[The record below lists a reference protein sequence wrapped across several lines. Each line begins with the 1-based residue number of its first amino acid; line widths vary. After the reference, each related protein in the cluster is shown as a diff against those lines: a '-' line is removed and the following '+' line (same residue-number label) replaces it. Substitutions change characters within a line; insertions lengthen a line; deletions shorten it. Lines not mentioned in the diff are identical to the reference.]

1 VSRLP
6 GGLRGLF
13 GRRGLERD
21 LDEEFRAHVAHR
33 ADDLIAGGMDPDEAR
48 RQARQEFGDQVRL
61 REECAEARRRTAR
74 RGAGRMAGLG
84 PGPVGVPD
92 RVRQD
97 LAFALRQSRRAP
109 GFTTVAALTLALGIA
124 ATATIVAVV
133 QAVVLAPLPFAEPDH
148 VVYVEELTPAG
159 QTFSVSEPNYVDW
172 RERTSSFSEM
182 GARAMRGATLQQRG
196 DPRSV
201 SVGFASASLLPT
213 LGVEPILGRGFT
225 EHEDR
230 PGTREPLAV
239 LGYALWQDAFGGD
252 ADVLGQDVVL
262 DGRAYQVVG
271 VLPPN
276 VPWLDG
282 ADLHIPL
289 GANPAL
295 DRGEHY
301 LDVWGRLAPGATL
314 ASARTEMAALAGE
327 LGRVHPVT
335 AGWSVHL
342 QTARDV
348 LVGTDLALAG
358 WVLLGGAA
366 LLLLIACVNVSNLLL
381 ARASVRR
388 AELAV
393 RAALGA
399 GRRRIA
405 GQLLTE
411 SAVLAAAGGG
421 LGLVATLLVLP
432 VVRGMGDGRIPRL
445 DQATVSPTVWLTCL
459 GAVALSTLAFGLAPV
474 LAYRPDR
481 TADTLRGARGL
492 DGPGGRRTRGA
503 LVSGQIALS
512 LVLLVSTGLLIR
524 SFTRLAA
531 VDPGFE
537 PTGTL
542 TARLSMPDASVS
554 WEERAELVPR
564 VLAAIEALPGVEHAG
579 ATAVDPFSGQNLMN
593 FVAREDR
600 MPSDAREFTP
610 VAWRV
615 VTPGFVEAMGM
626 EMRAGRSFL
635 DSDDGEWAGQAVM
648 IGESLARRLW
658 GDAGGGPVADAAR
671 AANAAAHQA
680 VGRTLV
686 WGDPTGTRMTVVGVV
701 EDLNDWRLD
710 EEPFPVVYRAHRQ
723 ISWSVMTIVV
733 RARGDAGALAGE
745 LRTALQQAAP
755 GLAVPEV
762 RSLDWHLRRATAEPR
777 FHALLMGV
785 FAAAGLTLALV
796 GVYGITAFS
805 VSRRLKEIGIRL
817 TLGGDPASIRRMV
830 LLDSTRL
837 ALAGAAVG
845 ALAAWVVGRALA
857 GLLFRTQPTDPVTWI
872 TVLAI
877 LVGGAVVAAWL
888 PARRATRVDPREVL
902 GGE

>member
-1 VSRLP
+1 
-6 GGLRGLF
+6 
-13 GRRGLERD
+13 
-21 LDEEFRAHVAHR
+21 
-33 ADDLIAGGMDPDEAR
+33 
-48 RQARQEFGDQVRL
+48 
-61 REECAEARRRTAR
+61 
-74 RGAGRMAGLG
+74 
-84 PGPVGVPD
+84 
-92 RVRQD
+92 
-97 LAFALRQSRRAP
+97 
-109 GFTTVAALTLALGIA
+109 
-124 ATATIVAVV
+124 
-133 QAVVLAPLPFAEPDH
+133 
-148 VVYVEELTPAG
+148 
-159 QTFSVSEPNYVDW
+159 
-172 RERTSSFSEM
+172 
-182 GARAMRGATLQQRG
+182 
-196 DPRSV
+196 
-201 SVGFASASLLPT
+201 
-213 LGVEPILGRGFT
+213 
-225 EHEDR
+225 
-230 PGTREPLAV
+230 
-239 LGYALWQDAFGGD
+239 
-252 ADVLGQDVVL
+252 
-262 DGRAYQVVG
+262 
-271 VLPPN
+271 
-276 VPWLDG
+276 
-282 ADLHIPL
+282 
-289 GANPAL
+289 
-295 DRGEHY
+295 
-301 LDVWGRLAPGATL
+301 
-314 ASARTEMAALAGE
+314 
-327 LGRVHPVT
+327 
-335 AGWSVHL
+335 
-342 QTARDV
+342 
-348 LVGTDLALAG
+348 
-358 WVLLGGAA
+358 
-366 LLLLIACVNVSNLLL
+366 
-381 ARASVRR
+381 
-388 AELAV
+388 
-393 RAALGA
+393 
-399 GRRRIA
+399 
-405 GQLLTE
+405 
-411 SAVLAAAGGG
+411 
-421 LGLVATLLVLP
+421 
-432 VVRGMGDGRIPRL
+432 
-445 DQATVSPTVWLTCL
+445 
-459 GAVALSTLAFGLAPV
+459 
-474 LAYRPDR
+474 
-481 TADTLRGARGL
+481 
-492 DGPGGRRTRGA
+492 

-512 LVLLVSTGLLIR
+512 VVLLVSTGLLIR

-537 PTGTL
+537 PEGTL

-554 WEERAELVPR
+554 WEERAELVPQI
-564 VLAAIEALPGVEHAG
+564 LAEIEAIPGVEHAG

-626 EMRAGRSFL
+626 EMRAGRSFR

-658 GDAGGGPVADAAR
+658 GDADAESGEPDTGATGEQPAADAGR

-733 RARGDAGALAGE
+733 RARGDAGALAGA
-745 LRTALQQAAP
+745 LRTTLRQAAP

-785 FAAAGLTLALV
+785 FAVAGLTLALV

-857 GLLFRTQPTDPVTWI
+857 GLLFRTQPTDPVTWA
-872 TVLAI
+872 TVLAV

-902 GGE
+902 GSE